1 MQFLSYDGQCLIY
14 WHACEQGGYII
25 SIMIIRY
32 QLLARRHIEIL
43 QCVSEFFA
51 VLDDVDCFALKW
63 SKDLRDVFSC
73 VVSYAATT

>member
-25 SIMIIRY
+25 RY

-43 QCVSEFFA
+43 QCVSELFA
-51 VLDDVDCFALKW
+51 VLDAVDCFALKW